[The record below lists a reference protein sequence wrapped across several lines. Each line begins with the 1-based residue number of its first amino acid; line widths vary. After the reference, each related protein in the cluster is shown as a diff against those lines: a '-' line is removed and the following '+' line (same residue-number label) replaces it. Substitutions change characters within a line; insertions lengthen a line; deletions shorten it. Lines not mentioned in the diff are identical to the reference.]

1 MGKTKIE
8 PRKREIFQ
16 EMLSIYQPKN
26 MKEFSDMFKD
36 MFAEGIQQALEGELE
51 EELGY
56 SRYDY
61 KNKETENSRNG
72 YGKKKLATSMGQI
85 EISVPRDRNGE
96 FEPQIIKKRRQKP
109 RTTWKKK
116 YSACTPKG

>member
-1 MGKTKIE
+1 MGKTKNE
-8 PRKREIFQ
+8 PRKRELIQ

-56 SRYDY
+56 SKYDY
-61 KNKETENSRNG
+61 KNKEAENSRNG

-85 EISVPRDRNGE
+85 EISVPRDRNCSCRE
-96 FEPQIIKKRRQKP
+96 NLSKK
-109 RTTWKKK
+109 
-116 YSACTPKG
+116 